1 MLWAL
6 AFGKKQEVRG
16 MVHQLTSKHKAPP
29 KAALLRHRKDIEEEN
44 DRHILEQIEQAS
56 EQGRSRLWM
65 KPFSQLFPIHGDRHS
80 GSESSRKRQQNQRVI
95 HHAYVV
101 PDEH

>member
-1 MLWAL
+1 MLCAL
-6 AFGKKQEVRG
+6 PFGKHEQIRA
-16 MVHQLTSKHKAPP
+16 MVHHFTSKHKAPP

-101 PDEH
+101 ADEY